1 MVAVNTKVSPGIK
14 LAIVLAIVEDDKN
27 MPSKKAIE
35 LIVGLQKKASDD
47 VSIRL
52 TTSSY
57 FHKTKF
63 IISSEHS
70 QDKGILRVDLFYHR
84 TFSLS
89 TNFQF
94 VNPFWNAFR
103 LSHCYNYTNIYA
115 LLSVLV
121 LPFHCFS
128 FRVTDWCSSRKGE
141 GGWVGL
147 KFQNS
152 SVCEKKLGIDIKQ
165 IHTKMLV
172 NSLVKFLMTI
182 KKYQDWDKI

>member
-1 MVAVNTKVSPGIK
+1 MLAV
-14 LAIVLAIVEDDKN
+14 VEDDKN

-70 QDKGILRVDLFYHR
+70 QDIGILRVDLFYHR

-89 TNFQF
+89 ILINK
-94 VNPFWNAFR
+94 
-103 LSHCYNYTNIYA
+103 
-115 LLSVLV
+115 LSVCQSILE
-121 LPFHCFS
+121 CFQA
-128 FRVTDWCSSRKGE
+128 VT
-141 GGWVGL
+141 L
-147 KFQNS
+147 LQ
-152 SVCEKKLGIDIKQ
+152 L
-165 IHTKMLV
+165 
-172 NSLVKFLMTI
+172 
-182 KKYQDWDKI
+182 Y

>member
-1 MVAVNTKVSPGIK
+1 
-14 LAIVLAIVEDDKN
+14 VLAIVKDDKN

-103 LSHCYNYTNIYA
+103 PSHCYNYTNIYA

-128 FRVTDWCSSRKGE
+128 
-141 GGWVGL
+141 
-147 KFQNS
+147 
-152 SVCEKKLGIDIKQ
+152 LG
-165 IHTKMLV
+165 
-172 NSLVKFLMTI
+172 
-182 KKYQDWDKI
+182 